1 MKQAPA
7 RSGRSMI
14 PGKRSSFGNCRYG
27 TGNVRCDPRP
37 LVEPVD
43 VSFAIESFNE
53 LVSAWIATVVQ
64 RSKSAQVLDN
74 LTTCVADLLATG
86 MLTINSHV
94 RAAVDRRCS
103 DDELLE
109 TILDRFAFLI
119 SDLLPYLEAIL
130 LVRRQL

>member
-1 MKQAPA
+1 M
-7 RSGRSMI
+7 
-14 PGKRSSFGNCRYG
+14 
-27 TGNVRCDPRP
+27 
-37 LVEPVD
+37 
-43 VSFAIESFNE
+43 
-53 LVSAWIATVVQ
+53 SAWIATVVQ